1 MTLTM
6 RQFSRTPAR
15 GAARRAAGRARG
27 GFTLIEI
34 SMVLLLFAAAVGG
47 LLSFFPVGLRLE
59 ANAVSDSA
67 QTMFALNVLGQ
78 VEANAAEITDWNV
91 WNDRT
96 ENGKNN
102 RFLKEAF
109 KGIEVE
115 GKTLTFDFKSRS
127 GENYYNHRWI
137 TDPANATGLSSR
149 DNWRYVVQCAQMA
162 TPIYFGRGSGS
173 ARDNYKIRR
182 ISIWVTDHRDG
193 NPMQST
199 PFVRDLV
206 FCGDV
211 ARNLSNGGN

>member
-6 RQFSRTPAR
+6 RQFSRMSAR
-15 GAARRAAGRARG
+15 GAARRAAGSARG

-34 SMVLLLFAAAVGG
+34 SMVLLLFAAAIGG
-47 LLSFFPVGLRLE
+47 LLSFFPVGLKLE
-59 ANAVSDSA
+59 SNAISDAA

-109 KGIEVE
+109 KSIEVE
-115 GKTLTFDFKSRS
+115 GKTLTFDFKSHS
-127 GENYYNHRWI
+127 GENYYSHCWI
-137 TDPANATGLSSR
+137 TDPANATGISAR

-193 NPMQST
+193 DPKQNT

-206 FCGDV
+206 FRGDV
-211 ARNLSNGGN
+211 AGNLSNGGN